1 MLSLFSIIQI
11 SKFRR
16 NNLPEVF
23 LGKGVLKV
31 CSKCTGKHP
40 WRSTISI
47 KLQSNFIEVAL
58 RHRCYPVNLLHIFGT
73 TFYKNTYGGLLTIF
87 MKRNQKRFTEN
98 SPLYFSFGVIYKIT
112 YYTKLTG
119 YIVNNQ
125 RKLKNFPF
133 FNPFNVALET
143 SQLIYCANNLLAG
156 FYMRAT
162 LAFNR
167 LMHGVK

>member
-40 WRSTISI
+40 WRSRISI
-47 KLQSNFIEVAL
+47 KLQSIFIKVA
-58 RHRCYPVNLLHIFGT
+58 HRCYPVNLLHIFET
-73 TFYKNTYGGLLTIF
+73 TFYKNTYGSLLTIF

-98 SPLYFSFGVIYKIT
+98 SPLYFSFEIIYKIT
-112 YYTKLTG
+112 YYTKLTR

-125 RKLKNFPF
+125 CKLKKF
-133 FNPFNVALET
+133 E
-143 SQLIYCANNLLAG
+143 LIKITFICD
-156 FYMRAT
+156 T
-162 LAFNR
+162 C
-167 LMHGVK
+167 K